1 MLLVD
6 FYRTN
11 SYHHR
16 KRVEE
21 IVWEVLTGD
30 KINNN
35 NNNDYNNDYTTSSK
49 KDLSSINPLAEP
61 LPAYYE
67 FYNRLKLFPW
77 WLRYNI
83 GIAKEAILKD
93 KIIQLGTM
101 MGLQDRWIHRI
112 IRHAVSEF

>member
-11 SYHHR
+11 SYHHH

-35 NNNDYNNDYTTSSK
+35 NNDYNDHR
-49 KDLSSINPLAEP
+49 
-61 LPAYYE
+61 YYIRE
-67 FYNRLKLFPW
+67 F
-77 WLRYNI
+77 I
-83 GIAKEAILKD
+83 
-93 KIIQLGTM
+93 
-101 MGLQDRWIHRI
+101 
-112 IRHAVSEF
+112 